1 MQDNL
6 IAQSNLTT
14 TAEEARTLEDYFAE
28 ILRLRSDIEAEQ
40 EEIERLKADNR
51 ELKGETR
58 AILTTLKAMVL
69 T

>member
-6 IAQSNLTT
+6 IAQSNLTA
-14 TAEEARTLEDYFAE
+14 TAEEAWTLEDYLAE

-51 ELKGETR
+51 GLKGETR